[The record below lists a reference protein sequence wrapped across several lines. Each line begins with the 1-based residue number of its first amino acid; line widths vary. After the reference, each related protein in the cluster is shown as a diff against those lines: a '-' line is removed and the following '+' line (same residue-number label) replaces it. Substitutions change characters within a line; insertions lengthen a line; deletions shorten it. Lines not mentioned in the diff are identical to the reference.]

1 MTYRSCRA
9 IGGVAFYAAPAAVP
23 MGMVKEPWRERPRLG
38 AMNASRAPPGVVHAT
53 VPVWVRVSPS
63 GALFV
68 RKCRPCAAPSCHDES
83 QVRVPR
89 LCRPAAL
96 PIEDG
101 MGPWRDRPWLG
112 ATAAP

>member
-53 VPVWVRVSPS
+53 VPNVGEGVTIRGAVRPEMRALR
-63 GALFV
+63 GALF
-68 RKCRPCAAPSCHDES
+68 HDES
-83 QVRVPR
+83 QVRVTR
-89 LCRPAAL
+89 LCRPGRTS
-96 PIEDG
+96 E
-101 MGPWRDRPWLG
+101 
-112 ATAAP
+112 